1 LSHQAFPQNVPAIL
15 RPSSTIGDA
24 ALPAFLANFASSR
37 AALARRWATD
47 T

>member
-1 LSHQAFPQNVPAIL
+1 LSHQAFPQKVLAIL
-15 RPSSTIGDA
+15 RPSNTTGNA
-24 ALPAFLANFASSR
+24 VLPVFMANFASSR